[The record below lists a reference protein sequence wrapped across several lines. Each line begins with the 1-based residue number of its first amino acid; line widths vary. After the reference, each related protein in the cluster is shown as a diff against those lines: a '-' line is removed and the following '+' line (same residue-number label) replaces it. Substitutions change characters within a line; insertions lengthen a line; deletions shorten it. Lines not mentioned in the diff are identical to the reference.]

1 MFFFTLGLWFSLVK
15 ATGGWWCRWTKEPGM
30 WLLLYNKKCFKEMFF
45 QTIPSSRDAS
55 QISREKIE
63 TASERT
69 GMLTLLKK
77 IWSLF
82 TVLMWRWGLVCLE
95 VSVVNVLS
103 FQIVHRTLA
112 AMLGSLAAL
121 AALSIIGNV
130 SLSHYLILLILLGMQ
145 WYLQNTLWM
154 L

>member
-1 MFFFTLGLWFSLVK
+1 MFFFTLGLLFSLVK

-30 WLLLYNKKCFKEMFF
+30 WLLLYNNKRFQEMAAEFFF

-55 QISREKIE
+55 QISREMTE

-69 GMLTLLKK
+69 GMLHCLK
-77 IWSLF
+77 IF
-82 TVLMWRWGLVCLE
+82 TELMWRWVLVCLE

-130 SLSHYLILLILLGMQ
+130 SLSRYLILLIF
-145 WYLQNTLWM
+145 
-154 L
+154 